1 MSLTIKKVRGS
12 DNYQFSWTS
21 EGKVV
26 QWIVNGSDVDPTTL
40 LDIVNTAAP
49 ECTITIPPT
58 IPMYPVGTNPQFT
71 PPPSDWDRFFV
82 KSAVAGT
89 FVPDTSN
96 AGAEAADRA
105 ARDEEMRL
113 RNMGSAL
120 ASGVGLPADAI
131 PVVDSD
137 RNDMGPVNWSA

>member
-1 MSLTIKKVRGS
+1 MSLTLKKMPGTQFR
-12 DNYQFSWTS
+12 FSWA
-21 EGKVV
+21 EDGKVV
-26 QWIVNGSDVDPTTL
+26 QWVVDGSDVDPSTL
-40 LDIVNTAAP
+40 LDILDTVAP
-49 ECTITIPPT
+49 REVLIPPT
-58 IPMYPVGTNPQFT
+58 TPMYPAGPVPSNPDYGISV
-71 PPPSDWDRFFV
+71 PSIGELQRQW
-82 KSAVAGT
+82 SATVTGH
-89 FVPDTSN
+89 N
-96 AGAEAADRA
+96 LGAEAADRA